1 MIGLRTRLAKPTLPE
16 TEMNGTDVGTVAQN
30 FITYF
35 GGAAGGYILAAAL
48 VVVGLLAAAHVV
60 PSRLFWISMAL
71 GIAAWTASY
80 AVRTTIGWA

>member
-1 MIGLRTRLAKPTLPE
+1 
-16 TEMNGTDVGTVAQN
+16 MNGTDVGTVAQN

-80 AVRTTIGWA
+80 AVRMTIGWA

>member
-1 MIGLRTRLAKPTLPE
+1 
-16 TEMNGTDVGTVAQN
+16 MNGIDPGTIAQN

-48 VVVGLLAAAHVV
+48 IVVGLLAVTHMV
-60 PSRLFWISMAL
+60 PARFFWVSMAL

-80 AVRTTIGWA
+80 MVKTTIGWA